1 MTLRLAFMGTPG
13 FSVPALKALHTAG
26 HDIAAVYSQ
35 PPRPAGRGQSEK
47 RSEVHEAALALGL
60 DVRTP
65 ASLKT
70 PEAQAE
76 FAALKLDVAVV
87 VAYGLILP
95 KAVLDAPKHGC
106 LNIHGSLLPRWRGAA
121 PIQRA
126 ILAGDQESGI
136 TIMQMDEGLDTG
148 PMLLKEAVPIG
159 PETTAEHLH
168 DALAA
173 LGALLI
179 LQALQDL
186 QAGALKPEPQPAEG
200 ATYAKK
206 LSRADG
212 VIDWRRSAAEIER
225 QVRALTPWPGAFFTH
240 DGKRIKLLAA
250 YAHTE
255 AARKMPGMVLD
266 ENLNVACGAGGI
278 LTLKKLQREGKAALD
293 GPAFLRGFALPPGTL
308 LDTPDDDAAL

>member
-1 MTLRLAFMGTPG
+1 MALRIAFMGTPG
-13 FSVPALKALHTAG
+13 FAVPALKALHAAG

-47 RSEVHEAALALGL
+47 RSDVHEAALALGL
-60 DVRTP
+60 PVRTP

-76 FAALKLDVAVV
+76 FAALDLDVAVV

-95 KAVLDAPKHGC
+95 KAILQAPKHGC

-126 ILAGDQESGI
+126 ILAGDTESGI

-148 PMLLKEAVPIG
+148 PMLLRETVPIG
-159 PETTAEHLH
+159 PETTADHLH
-168 DALAA
+168 DALSE
-173 LGALLI
+173 LGAQLI
-179 LQALQDL
+179 VEALDGL
-186 QAGALKPEPQPAEG
+186 AAGQLKPWPQPAEG

-206 LSRADG
+206 LTRADG
-212 VIDWRRSAAEIER
+212 VIDWRKSAAEIAR

-240 DGKRIKLLAA
+240 DGKRIKLLEV

-255 AARKMPGMVLD
+255 IARKMPGMVLD
-266 ENLNVACGAGGI
+266 DLPNVACGEGVI
-278 LTLKKLQREGKAALD
+278 TLKKLQREGKAALD
-293 GPAFLRGFALPPGTL
+293 GPAFLRGYPLPPGTWL
-308 LDTPDDDAAL
+308 ETPDP